1 MKSSCYLQT
10 VPVSIQPKTCYSL
23 VSEGVDHVPAKL
35 VKENHLVGWKL
46 QSFHYHVLLSASSIQ
61 NKFQPIQ
68 AKVLFMRAR
77 SHLVRTRC
85 CLKFVSIGAQ
95 QVKVAKNENRAEK
108 FGNYWQS
115 MWQNFVKN
123 VPFSSN
129 LLLSLRP
136 VFCKIFKQALPGVS
150 HHQKHLVSLNLKFC
164 FSTLGWTFYSTLWWI
179 QFPL

>member
-1 MKSSCYLQT
+1 MILKAVLCSIILVTSTTKGAPALFLTKTYNSIHTAVHPTVKSSCYLQI

-46 QSFHYHVLLSASSIQ
+46 FHYHASASSIQ

-68 AKVLFMRAR
+68 AKVLFRRAR

-95 QVKVAKNENRAEK
+95 QVKVAKNENRAEN
-108 FGNYWQS
+108 FGNY
-115 MWQNFVKN
+115 
-123 VPFSSN
+123 
-129 LLLSLRP
+129 
-136 VFCKIFKQALPGVS
+136 
-150 HHQKHLVSLNLKFC
+150 
-164 FSTLGWTFYSTLWWI
+164 
-179 QFPL
+179 

>member
-46 QSFHYHVLLSASSIQ
+46 FHYHVLLSASSIQ

-68 AKVLFMRAR
+68 AKVLFRRAR

-95 QVKVAKNENRAEK
+95 QVKVAKTENRAEK

-115 MWQNFVKN
+115 MWKN
-123 VPFSSN
+123 LGGVVICYWAWG
-129 LLLSLRP
+129 RG
-136 VFCKIFKQALPGVS
+136 FCKIFKQALPRVS

-164 FSTLGWTFYSTLWWI
+164 FSTLGWTFYFTLWWI
-179 QFPL
+179 QFHL